1 MKKLLRFLIYLIPA
15 SSLLADDDEKRSS
28 IDDTFVT
35 AKLWTGTLED
45 IRKAYHPNGGGDDDG
60 VTIVEDEY
68 GKRTIK
74 IRRASK
80 GFEWL
85 SAQKMG
91 IRAPGGQFTLLD
103 QKVGEIVLRSRDG
116 KKVSQANI
124 SIFNRGDDGTL
135 KQSEYDELM
144 QSWKM
149 ALDEKLK
156 KRAEETHKAGAVKVD
171 GYLWEKGRIAFLL
184 EGSVNSK
191 ENRIEFVRLRMG
203 YKDSLGGENEA
214 TRRGDLVKNVVKKEN
229 GDVLLPSV
237 PMVDQGEKG
246 YCVVAS
252 VERVAR
258 YYGLDV
264 DQHEL
269 AQLANTDENGTYPD
283 AMEKAFKKLTGKIHV
298 RTLRLM
304 DYDYKQTEK
313 DFKAYQRL
321 AKKEKAKVFDID
333 LDTHYVIAQGFW
345 ARLDPEV
352 FIKVKVKQPKYA
364 FFKNKTQEYI
374 NQGVPICWTLYLGMF
389 KEGDMPQT
397 RGGHMRLIVGYNEE
411 KEEILYTDSWGEGH
425 ELKRM
430 PASEAWCMTTG
441 LYAMVPNK

>member
-1 MKKLLRFLIYLIPA
+1 MKTLLL
-15 SSLLADDDEKRSS
+15 SSLCLLPVFILADEEEDRRP

-35 AKLWTGTLED
+35 AKLWTGTFED
-45 IRKAYHPNGGGDDDG
+45 IRKAYNPKEETEDGSVTIIEGDGGG
-60 VTIVEDEY
+60 
-68 GKRTIK
+68 RTIK
-74 IRRASK
+74 VKRGQK

-85 SAQKMG
+85 SAQKLG
-91 IRAPGGQFTLLD
+91 LRAAGGQFTLLD
-103 QKVGEIVLRSRDG
+103 QRVGEIVLRSRDG
-116 KKVSQANI
+116 KKINQANV
-124 SIFNRGDDGTL
+124 SIYNRGDDGTM
-135 KQSEYDELM
+135 KQSEYDELLRI
-144 QSWKM
+144 WKM
-149 ALDEKLK
+149 ALDDKLK
-156 KRAEETHKAGAVKVD
+156 KRPKKRNKAGAVNVD
-171 GYLWEKGRIAFLL
+171 GWLWEKGRIAFLL
-184 EGSVNSK
+184 EGSVNAR

-203 YKDSLGGENEA
+203 YKDSLGEDNKA
-214 TRRGDLVKNVVKKEN
+214 IRRGDLVKNVVEKED
-229 GDVLLPSV
+229 GDVLIPSV

-269 AQLANTDENGTYPD
+269 AQLANTDRSGTYPD
-283 AMEKAFKKLTGKIHV
+283 EMEKAFKKLTGKIHV

-304 DYDYKQTEK
+304 DYDYKQTER
-313 DFKAYQRL
+313 DFKSYQRL

-345 ARLDPEV
+345 AQADPEV
-352 FIKVKVKQPKYA
+352 FKKVKSKQPKYA
-364 FFKNKTQEYI
+364 FFKNKTKEYI
-374 NQGVPICWTLYLGMF
+374 SQGVPICWTLYLGMF
-389 KEGDMPQT
+389 KEGDMPQS
-397 RGGHMRLIVGYNEE
+397 RGGHMRLIVGFNEE

-441 LYAMVPNK
+441 LYAMVPNQ

>member
-1 MKKLLRFLIYLIPA
+1 MGLRA
-15 SSLLADDDEKRSS
+15 A
-28 IDDTFVT
+28 
-35 AKLWTGTLED
+35 
-45 IRKAYHPNGGGDDDG
+45 
-60 VTIVEDEY
+60 
-68 GKRTIK
+68 
-74 IRRASK
+74 
-80 GFEWL
+80 
-85 SAQKMG
+85 
-91 IRAPGGQFTLLD
+91 GGQYTLLD
-103 QKVGEIVLRSRDG
+103 QKVGEINLRSRNG
-116 KKVSQANI
+116 KKIEQVTI

-144 QSWKM
+144 SDWKA

-156 KRAEETHKAGAVKVD
+156 KRAKETRKAGAVKVD

-203 YKDSLGGENEA
+203 YADSLGQENEA
-214 TRRGDLVKNVVKKEN
+214 TRRGDLVKNVLKKED
-229 GDVLLPSV
+229 GDVLIPSV

-269 AQLANTDENGTYPD
+269 AQLANTDRDGTYPD
-283 AMEKAFKKLTGKIHV
+283 EMEKAFKKLTGRIHV

-304 DYDYKQTEK
+304 DYDYKQTER
-313 DFKAYQRL
+313 DFKSYQRL

-345 ARLDPEV
+345 AQADPEV
-352 FIKVKVKQPKYA
+352 FKQVKVKQPKYE
-364 FFKNKTQEYI
+364 FFKNKTKEYI

-389 KEGDMPQT
+389 KEGDMPQSH
-397 RGGHMRLIVGYNEE
+397 GGHMRLIVGYNES

-441 LYAMVPNK
+441 LYAMVPNQ